1 MFWALCLVLWVSSHL
16 ILSASCRCFRSSLQQ
31 WSKRS
36 ETPEEL
42 RMMGFQRLETGLWR
56 PGADA
61 ASVLW
66 KLKVHRASTAD
77 GGDEQS
83 SLKAEGVCW
92 APSLVPSCPTQCGC
106 SINVWNDWQIS
117 YNLRRR
123 DYSTRVKT
131 GVGDLLFTK
140 NVCTLGI
147 LNHEHLSPSQKK
159 N

>member
-1 MFWALCLVLWVSSHL
+1 MFWALCLVRWVLSHL
-16 ILSASCRCFRSSLQQ
+16 ILSASYLYFWSSLQQ

-36 ETPEEL
+36 KTTEDL
-42 RMMGFQRLETGLWR
+42 RKMGFQRLETGLWS

-61 ASVLW
+61 ARVLW
-66 KLKVHRASTAD
+66 KLKVHRVSTAD

-92 APSLVPSCPTQCGC
+92 VPSLVPSFPAQRGC

-123 DYSTRVKT
+123 DYSTRVKRR
-131 GVGDLLFTK
+131 VGDLLFTK

-147 LNHEHLSPSQKK
+147 LNHEHLSPIQKE
-159 N
+159 